1 MAKDDLIFNDTK
13 IIDYRTAY
21 GKGLEQKIDPRTD
34 YGKGI
39 YYKGDDGREYA
50 TLEALAEA
58 NRIYWDSMKIDT
70 SHRDIAQQAEVE
82 RARMELERK
91 HAMYYTYIGK
101 DGREYRTTDDLER
114 ANKAYFDYLN
124 SMLNINDK
132 NMGEEMFRAQQEK
145 TIAYIQER
153 YGSYLAELLEQYG
166 YGQQDNN
173 RGPKR

>member
-50 TLEALAEA
+50 SPEALAEA
-58 NRIYWDSMKIDT
+58 NRIYWDSMMIDT
-70 SHRDIAQQAEVE
+70 SHKDY
-82 RARMELERK
+82 ARYAELE
-91 HAMYYTYIGK
+91 
-101 DGREYRTTDDLER
+101 
-114 ANKAYFDYLN
+114 KAYFDCITPKF
-124 SMLNINDK
+124 NINYKD
-132 NMGEEMFRAQQEK
+132 MIQQVLTAQQEK
-145 TIAYIQER
+145 FVTYIEER
-153 YGSYLAELLEQYG
+153 YLKYLSELLEQYG

>member
-50 TLEALAEA
+50 TPEALAEA

-82 RARMELERK
+82 RARMELESS
-91 HAMYYTYIGK
+91 ANAW
-101 DGREYRTTDDLER
+101 REE
-114 ANKAYFDYLN
+114 
-124 SMLNINDK
+124 
-132 NMGEEMFRAQQEK
+132 
-145 TIAYIQER
+145 
-153 YGSYLAELLEQYG
+153 
-166 YGQQDNN
+166 
-173 RGPKR
+173 